1 MAKKPMARKPAH
13 ESFAALEAQF
23 AAAEGKIR
31 GSSMGGYELDA
42 STLRPGRAKGA
53 TGASA
58 PQTEFA
64 GKAQKL
70 WEPHDEGWEFV
81 ESSMED

>member
-1 MAKKPMARKPAH
+1 MARKPSTPRH

-23 AAAEGKIR
+23 ASAEDKLR
-31 GSSMGGYELDA
+31 GSSMGGYDLDA
-42 STLRPGRAKGA
+42 GTLRPGRVKGA

-64 GKAQKL
+64 GKSEAK
-70 WEPHDEGWEFV
+70 WEAKDAGWEFV
-81 ESSMED
+81 DPAMGD